1 MSNISVV
8 LPTYK
13 NRDGLIAMLIMLQSQ
28 SLPPDEIIIIDTSA
42 EKWVLEVAARFDTH
56 TCDITVHTGK
66 MTIYEAWN
74 KGIELSNKEN
84 NIFFMN
90 DDLLLPHTFIEQFD
104 GEWDELCL
112 VPNTPPRAHYF
123 SYVDEVFK
131 WNQTYNGDV
140 EKAEFLPG
148 FCFMLTRAGIGAI
161 GGKFN
166 TDMKVWFSD
175 NHTEMILKEKG
186 DIVKLK
192 DIYAY
197 HFGGSS
203 YDYKDKATQALIDKD
218 RELFY
223 KLHGKDAK
231 A

>member
-1 MSNISVV
+1 MSNITCGIPV
-8 LPTYK
+8 YK
-13 NRDGLIAMLIMLQSQ
+13 NRENLVAMLIMLQSQ
-28 SLPPDEIIIIDTSA
+28 SLPPDEIIIIDSSGDNWA
-42 EKWVLEVAARFDTH
+42 LDIVKRFDTH
-56 TCDITVHTGK
+56 TCELIVHNGESTV
-66 MTIYEAWN
+66 YESWN
-74 KGIELSNKEN
+74 KIIELTNKDN

-123 SYVDEVFK
+123 SYVDEVFN
-131 WNQTYNGDV
+131 WNQTYNGDA
-140 EKAEFLPG
+140 EKAKFLPG
-148 FCFMLTRAGIGAI
+148 FCFMLTRKGIEEVGL
-161 GGKFN
+161 FN
-166 TDMKVWFSD
+166 TDFKVWFGD
-175 NHTEMILKEKG
+175 TDYDIRIKEKG

-197 HFGGSS
+197 HFGAGS

-231 A
+231 V